1 MIRSRRPQ
9 PSKASA
15 DTPTS
20 EDRPVSRADS
30 VSKADKFRPRP
41 DQANP
46 ARELAV
52 RVLLRVLAGESYA
65 ASALDSALQGAKLPG
80 RDSGLATHI
89 VYGSL
94 RYAPTLQAVLT
105 PMLSEE
111 THPKVRALLLAGAFE
126 KLILGTP
133 AHAVVSEYVNLARE
147 ARFAPPALVNAVLR
161 RVALPPETEGTRA
174 ALPAWLIQ
182 VYKSAFGTHAEAVM
196 ADLLTPQPLWLSLS
210 EAGERLL
217 EEEGSE
223 VFPGPNSVRRVAL
236 ARPLRESAAYMQ
248 GEAQP
253 INPASLAC
261 VDALGDVDGVRVLDL
276 AGGMGIKAA
285 MLAAR
290 GANVTSVDVMPHK
303 HDAARTNLERLGL
316 SAEFVTHDLT
326 MPLDLP
332 PAALVLLDA
341 PCTGSGT
348 LRSHPE
354 IKLRLTGQA
363 VAQMAALQAR
373 MLPQAAAVVAPGGV
387 LVYSVCSVMPEEG
400 QDVIAGFLAAHSD
413 FVAERLPELHLP
425 TVPAGAGVLTVPEHG
440 IDGFFIARM
449 RRLG

>member
-1 MIRSRRPQ
+1 M
-9 PSKASA
+9 
-15 DTPTS
+15 
-20 EDRPVSRADS
+20 
-30 VSKADKFRPRP
+30 
-41 DQANP
+41 
-46 ARELAV
+46 
-52 RVLLRVLAGESYA
+52 RVLLRVLAGESFA
-65 ASALDSALQGAKLPG
+65 ASALDSALQAAKLPG

-94 RYAPTLQAVLT
+94 RYAPTLQGLLT

-133 AHAVVSEYVNLARE
+133 AHAVVSEYVNLARD

-161 RVALPPETEGTRA
+161 RVALPPETDETRT
-174 ALPAWLIQ
+174 ALPAWLIG
-182 VYKSAFGTHAEAVM
+182 VYKSAFGDHADSVM

-210 EAGERLL
+210 ETGERLL

-236 ARPLRESAAYMQ
+236 ARPLRESAAYVQ

-290 GANVTSVDVMPHK
+290 GASVTSVDVMPHK

-316 SAEFVTHDLT
+316 SADFITHDLT

-354 IKLRLTGQA
+354 IKLRLTAQA
-363 VAQMAALQAR
+363 GAQMAALQAR

-400 QDVIAGFLAAHSD
+400 QDIIAGFLAAHSD
-413 FVAERLPELHLP
+413 FVPDPLPDLQVP
-425 TVPAGAGVLTVPEHG
+425 TVPAGAGVLTVPEQG

-449 RRLG
+449 RRLD